1 MSLIAR
7 DQLWT
12 FAFCYI
18 SLSEVENAAH
28 IYASGLIEYSQQLH
42 AVNSLECGF
51 NLIKDEGF
59 ERQIYVFRISR
70 LSSITERSGICSAEA
85 AGEGWVGHL
94 CWEGGGRSRIEVSCP
109 ALSLRRNS
117 RRPLQLFQFPA
128 QLDFHQL
135 RARGEFNSR
144 HIARTLHVFLL
155 LESQFRTRRRV
166 QQL

>member
-1 MSLIAR
+1 MPLCRGGRINYVINCQRPTVDLCLLLYLIIGGR
-7 DQLWT
+7 E
-12 FAFCYI
+12 CY
-18 SLSEVENAAH
+18 AH

-51 NLIKDEGF
+51 NLIKDEGS

-155 LESQFRTRRRV
+155 
-166 QQL
+166 